1 MKYLHQYQMCPE
13 WKSFLTSSMPWE
25 RVVANADALCRCP
38 EPSSTYVIYSV
49 IWSAIVY
56 DSALMFQLCKYC
68 RPAMMV
74 SGAYNA
80 VWACKKFR

>member
-1 MKYLHQYQMCPE
+1 MPSAL
-13 WKSFLTSSMPWE
+13 SFPALNGGACRAPW
-25 RVVANADALCRCP
+25 
-38 EPSSTYVIYSV
+38 V